1 MSMHRA
7 GAPGSAYG
15 EARPTGGRVTS
26 FASTWAVAPVLS
38 EAGRVT
44 SRPTHPRVDQ
54 PSEVRGP
61 TDPPVPTILGT
72 LGGSACSGTQPYDR
86 RAMNVEARSEEN
98 TSELQS
104 H

>member
-15 EARPTGGRVTS
+15 ESRSTGGRVTS
-26 FASTWAVAPVLS
+26 FASTWAVSPVLS

-54 PSEVRGP
+54 PSAVVLRYYENFWNASDLTVIDECMGLMSSRMSM
-61 TDPPVPTILGT
+61 GT
-72 LGGSACSGTQPYDR
+72 TSMSAKTGGA
-86 RAMNVEARSEEN
+86 A
-98 TSELQS
+98 
-104 H
+104 